1 MDTEQMLAESVRP
14 RQRMQRMR
22 EEARAHHTDPTGIK
36 DLRYLMFERKDIAGR
51 TENQVSLR
59 FSRERRGL
67 ASWLSTPGP
76 IGSLNFFSPDAQRD
90 AGIATMTPRGLLYG
104 LSYSGQRQGS
114 EDYLSAHCRITI

>member
-51 TENQVSLR
+51 TENQVSLS
-59 FSRERRGL
+59 FSRERRSL

-76 IGSLNFFSPDAQRD
+76 IGSLNFVSTDATLG
-90 AGIATMTPRGLLYG
+90 AGCAGTTPP
-104 LSYSGQRQGS
+104 QPV
-114 EDYLSAHCRITI
+114 CRLV